1 MARLPAAEILSRLEP
16 DLEAAG
22 LASAVRSDPDRA
34 ERAIDLLK
42 SRARKLSDLVPQLRT
57 FLSDTIDRD
66 PAAVAKHL
74 AAAEL
79 APHLAAWR
87 DRLAA
92 VTPFDPPTLEA
103 ELRALAD
110 KRGIKAGTLIH
121 ATRVLVTGQAVSPG
135 IFDVLAVV
143 GRDRV
148 LRRFAQDG

>member
-1 MARLPAAEILSRLEP
+1 MKRIC
-16 DLEAAG
+16 
-22 LASAVRSDPDRA
+22 
-34 ERAIDLLK
+34 
-42 SRARKLSDLVPQLRT
+42 
-57 FLSDTIDRD
+57 
-66 PAAVAKHL
+66 L
-74 AAAEL
+74 AASTALAFFAMSAE
-79 APHLAAWR
+79 ATDHQVVARSGPNR
-87 DRLAA
+87 
-92 VTPFDPPTLEA
+92 FDPPTLEA